1 MFPVWL
7 QIPTIL
13 FSRPF
18 CNIATPPALWRGV
31 KGLTPI
37 ALSWKKDTH
46 FTETSVVNFP
56 VCVFVRRAN
65 FNFVF
70 GDTIFQTSR
79 FHGAMCF
86 ASVSIFG
93 NKFLTPVGMKT
104 LFPIFENTLC
114 GKVLAVKTLAL
125 FKRERW
131 TFGFFQQTVFPI

>member
-1 MFPVWL
+1 MAEVG
-7 QIPTIL
+7 
-13 FSRPF
+13 
-18 CNIATPPALWRGV
+18 LWRGV

-93 NKFLTPVGMKT
+93 NKTGGSL
-104 LFPIFENTLC
+104 
-114 GKVLAVKTLAL
+114 
-125 FKRERW
+125 
-131 TFGFFQQTVFPI
+131 Q

>member
-1 MFPVWL
+1 MGNSLFVSCLVANSHPSFFPTLL
-7 QIPTIL
+7 QHCHAP
-13 FSRPF
+13 SPMAGRD
-18 CNIATPPALWRGV
+18 V

-93 NKFLTPVGMKT
+93 NKTGGSL
-104 LFPIFENTLC
+104 
-114 GKVLAVKTLAL
+114 
-125 FKRERW
+125 
-131 TFGFFQQTVFPI
+131 Q

>member
-7 QIPTIL
+7 QIPTLL

-70 GDTIFQTSR
+70 GGTIFQTSR

-114 GKVLAVKTLAL
+114 GKVLAVKT
-125 FKRERW
+125 R
-131 TFGFFQQTVFPI
+131 TPISEENQDVYF